1 MFTRP
6 GGRFGVSFPTGKSF
20 ESSGIFPCVSR
31 YADMLDLHGFI
42 SEISMNIVYG
52 YLTGWIWYIWSSWFS
67 YPDQHTIYT
76 LYSYYMYIYSNIYI
90 YPNIYI
96 YVLWIW
102 NLHIPRYPMVN
113 SCFTRWAHSNMAWTS
128 RARPF
133 RSSCA
138 TCPAR
143 GVTWPWPWA
152 LGFAGFSL
160 WLCRNSY
167 WKWSFIVD
175 FPMKHG
181 DFP

>member
-96 YVLWIW
+96 CIVNMKSPYPEISNGQFVFYKVSSFQHGLDFESPAFPLILRDVSCQRRDMGAWICW
-102 NLHIPRYPMVN
+102 V
-113 SCFTRWAHSNMAWTS
+113 
-128 RARPF
+128 
-133 RSSCA
+133 
-138 TCPAR
+138 
-143 GVTWPWPWA
+143 
-152 LGFAGFSL
+152 
-160 WLCRNSY
+160 
-167 WKWSFIVD
+167 
-175 FPMKHG
+175 
-181 DFP
+181 